1 MQKFVKK
8 PVVVEALQYN
18 GENIEAIENFVGKKL
33 STVMSSDVDVNLII
47 PTLEGDMTALK
58 NDWIIKGVK
67 GEFYPCKPDIFK
79 QSYNIV
85 EENNGILTEGEKRV
99 RTNFNVSSSKLVD
112 TSKQLMAEAINLLSR
127 DQHDVAS
134 YYYDNVNTIQYKEL
148 SGDYQREVAT
158 AKTKIEEAAMWS
170 VKALT
175 NDIHV
180 VAFNSSTKVEDA
192 TIPPHQKRVIEEQ
205 VELET
210 KYTNLKIFI
219 TNNPIFKSLNE
230 EEQLRLSS
238 QLKVME
244 EYNNILKE
252 RINNFNNE

>member
-1 MQKFVKK
+1 MKK
-8 PVVVEALQYN
+8 Y
-18 GENIEAIENFVGKKL
+18 VGTKKL
-33 STVMSSDVDVNLII
+33 KAIPMNKEEYCQYRQWEVPLNENPKEEGYLVEYLDGGKPNDERHLGYISWSPKDVFEKAYKLI
-47 PTLEGDMTALK
+47 
-58 NDWIIKGVK
+58 
-67 GEFYPCKPDIFK
+67 
-79 QSYNIV
+79 
-85 EENNGILTEGEKRV
+85 EENNGVLTEGEKRV
-99 RTNFNVSSSKLVD
+99 RTTFNVLSSKSVD
-112 TSKQLMAEAINLLSR
+112 IAKQLMAEAINLLSR
-127 DQHDVAS
+127 DQNDVAS
-134 YYYDNVNTIQYKEL
+134 YYYDNLNTTQYREL
-148 SGDYQREVAT
+148 SGDYQREIAT

-180 VAFNSSTKVEDA
+180 VDFNTSTKVEDA

-230 EEQLRLSS
+230 EEQLRLSA

-244 EYNNILKE
+244 EYNNILKD

>member
-1 MQKFVKK
+1 MKK
-8 PVVVEALQYN
+8 YVGTKELKAIPMNKEEYCQYRQWEVPLNENPKEEGYLVEYLD
-18 GENIEAIENFVGKKL
+18 GGKPNDERHLGYISWSPKDVFEKAYKL
-33 STVMSSDVDVNLII
+33 I
-47 PTLEGDMTALK
+47 
-58 NDWIIKGVK
+58 
-67 GEFYPCKPDIFK
+67 
-79 QSYNIV
+79 
-85 EENNGILTEGEKRV
+85 EENNGVLTEGEKRV
-99 RTNFNVSSSKLVD
+99 RTNFNVSSSKSVD
-112 TSKQLMAEAINLLSR
+112 TAKQLMAEAINLLSR
-127 DQHDVAS
+127 DQNDVAS
-134 YYYDNVNTIQYKEL
+134 YYYDSINTTQYREL
-148 SGDYQREVAT
+148 SGDYQREIAT

-180 VAFNSSTKVEDA
+180 VDFNSSTKVEDA

-244 EYNNILKE
+244 EYNNILKD

>member
-1 MQKFVKK
+1 MKK
-8 PVVVEALQYN
+8 YVGTKELKAIPMNKEEYCQYRQLEVPLNENPKEEGYLVEYLD
-18 GENIEAIENFVGKKL
+18 GGKPNDERHLGYISWSPKDVFEKAYKL
-33 STVMSSDVDVNLII
+33 I
-47 PTLEGDMTALK
+47 
-58 NDWIIKGVK
+58 
-67 GEFYPCKPDIFK
+67 
-79 QSYNIV
+79 
-85 EENNGILTEGEKRV
+85 EENNGVLTEGEKRV
-99 RTNFNVSSSKLVD
+99 RTTFNVLSSKSVD
-112 TSKQLMAEAINLLSR
+112 IAKQLMAEAINLLSR
-127 DQHDVAS
+127 DQNDVAS
-134 YYYDNVNTIQYKEL
+134 YYYDNLNTTQYREL
-148 SGDYQREVAT
+148 SGDYQREIAT

-180 VAFNSSTKVEDA
+180 VDFNSSTKVEDA

-244 EYNNILKE
+244 EYNNILKD